1 MVRQQNANVPPEV
14 LSRWIHSPN
23 TPCVHTTSRRNG
35 QIVCVVSPIDLKDV
49 LHYLV
54 RFDDGTFNLPE
65 TDLIVVTDD
74 VTPNPVDL
82 LLDYTFSSPE
92 RKQRRD
98 RLVQQLAEVE
108 HATLGLAELVSA
120 RVTLHAHQAEVVVRV
135 LADPV
140 CRFMLADEVGL
151 GKTIEACLILSALHN
166 ENRELSTLI
175 LAPGTLL
182 RQWQTELYYKFN
194 LRFMR
199 VTQSDRAQAW
209 EGKAGILVAYE
220 DLESS
225 EPIWQAVQ
233 DRTWGLLIADEAH
246 NLRRR
251 PLLSKRVRRLSR
263 AAQRAL
269 ILTATPVQRRATEY
283 LDLLRL
289 MHPVHYS
296 AVDLPR
302 FARMLQMQT
311 KLRDTINYLGRGLE
325 PGDFDAD
332 EFVHEMQRVAAELD
346 DPVLPELLARVQSVG
361 TDGGLAAA
369 REALSYVSDNYRI
382 ESRVIR
388 NRRANL
394 AGDILPVRQLN
405 ADYMYTPL
413 PLEHSAMEC
422 LHDYVSACLRANAEE
437 TTTVEYC
444 RVLFHAAASSP
455 RALLPLLEA
464 RKKQR
469 TAARTRQDADPML
482 KHFADLCQ
490 HIPEFV
496 DEAPRLEDLIWHVK
510 CWDGVMAGMLESAS
524 RQVTVY
530 DKPYRLAQVIRAVLK
545 LVRRQ
550 NAKILVFSSFLPTLD
565 VLRKH
570 LEALFGIDA
579 VAEFS
584 ARLNS
589 DMLQTEADWF
599 QKSETCH
606 VLLTDETGGEGR
618 NFQVA
623 DAIIHVD
630 LPWTPAQ
637 IEQRI
642 GRVDRLGRSGRVLSI
657 VPIAHGTV
665 EEDLFN
671 LWHKGYGIFEHS
683 MSGLEIAL
691 EEVQDH
697 VLRAFA
703 QSTRHGLADTLP
715 WLIDQ
720 AKSLRSAVEEECYF
734 EEGAINWRQ
743 RSQFERISERF
754 HDGEWLRK
762 DVLDWAKLGQ
772 KASHYD
778 AQTKVTLIGPP
789 DVDLAA
795 MAKLDEKHQR
805 QPTPSLTTNDAK
817 KVLIGTFHRGVAVV
831 REDLTFFTLGQKHID
846 KIMDSALHDTRGRC
860 CAIQGNAP
868 NLQADWRGFEFY
880 YRLTVDPGPLYF
892 AGLPSSYLSR
902 IQGYMPEATLRI
914 LVDID
919 GSAVADNSPV
929 RRWIEQLTGSEQQLN
944 LGGDRR
950 HRLQTEEFKRR
961 YPPAEWQKIVA
972 QAAAVA
978 EREVERHLRAGR
990 MERMD
995 AATRELERSAA
1006 GQKAAYRWLY
1016 REANSTRD
1024 AEFRQIEE
1032 ANIALLRGL
1041 EQPRWQMESISFWL
1055 LKTGVPCG
1063 R

>member
-1 MVRQQNANVPPEV
+1 
-14 LSRWIHSPN
+14 
-23 TPCVHTTSRRNG
+23 
-35 QIVCVVSPIDLKDV
+35 VVVEDV
-49 LHYLV
+49 EP
-54 RFDDGTFNLPE
+54 D
-65 TDLIVVTDD
+65 
-74 VTPNPVDL
+74 PVAL
-82 LLDYTFSSPE
+82 LLAYTFSSPE

-108 HATLGLAELVSA
+108 HATQGLAELVTA
-120 RVTLHAHQAEVVVRV
+120 RVTLLAHQAEVVVRV

-151 GKTIEACLILSALHN
+151 GKTIEACLILSALRN
-166 ENRELSTLI
+166 EDRKLSTLI
-175 LAPGTLL
+175 LAPAALL
-182 RQWQTELYYKFN
+182 RQWQNELHYKFN
-194 LRFMR
+194 MRFTR
-199 VTQSDRAQAW
+199 VTQGDAAQVW
-209 EGKAGILVAYE
+209 EGKSGILVAYE

-225 EPIWQAVQ
+225 ELIWRGVQ

-251 PLLSKRVRRLSR
+251 PPLFERVRRLSR

-269 ILTATPVQRRATEY
+269 ILTATPVQRRAIEY

-289 MHPVHYS
+289 MHPAHYS

-302 FARMLQMQT
+302 FARMLQTQT
-311 KLRDTINYLGRGLE
+311 ILRDTINYLGRGME

-346 DPVLPELLARVQSVG
+346 DPVLPELLARVQSAG
-361 TDGGLAAA
+361 TDGDLAAA
-369 REALSYVSDNYRI
+369 RDALSYVSDNYRI

-394 AGDILPVRQLN
+394 ASDILPVRQLD

-413 PLEHSAMEC
+413 PLEHYALES
-422 LHDYVSACLRANAEE
+422 LHDYVGACFRANADH
-437 TTTVEYC
+437 TDVVEYC

-455 RALLPLLEA
+455 RALLLLLAVRTEPRAAERA
-464 RKKQR
+464 RQG
-469 TAARTRQDADPML
+469 ADPIF
-482 KHFADLCQ
+482 KHFANLCQ
-490 HIPEFV
+490 NIPEFV
-496 DEAPRLEDLIWHVK
+496 DETPRLKDLVWHVER
-510 CWDGVMAGMLESAS
+510 WDGVMAGMLKLAS

-530 DKPYRLAQVIRAVLK
+530 DKPYRLAQVIRAVLR

-550 NAKILVFSSFLPTLD
+550 KAKILVFSSFLPTLEI
-565 VLRKH
+565 LRKH
-570 LEALFGIDA
+570 LEALLGIDA

-584 ARLNS
+584 ARLNP

-657 VPIAHGTV
+657 VPIARGTV

-671 LWHKGYGIFEHS
+671 LWHQGYGIFEHS

-720 AKSLRSAVEEECYF
+720 AKSLRSAVEEERYF

-743 RSQFERISERF
+743 RSQFERISERY

-772 KASHYD
+772 KASYYD
-778 AQTKVTLIGPP
+778 AQQEFQIWNSWF
-789 DVDLAA
+789 
-795 MAKLDEKHQR
+795 Q
-805 QPTPSLTTNDAK
+805 
-817 KVLIGTFHRGVAVV
+817 GVV
-831 REDLTFFTLGQKHID
+831 
-846 KIMDSALHDTRGRC
+846 
-860 CAIQGNAP
+860 
-868 NLQADWRGFEFY
+868 
-880 YRLTVDPGPLYF
+880 
-892 AGLPSSYLSR
+892 
-902 IQGYMPEATLRI
+902 
-914 LVDID
+914 
-919 GSAVADNSPV
+919 
-929 RRWIEQLTGSEQQLN
+929 
-944 LGGDRR
+944 
-950 HRLQTEEFKRR
+950 
-961 YPPAEWQKIVA
+961 
-972 QAAAVA
+972 
-978 EREVERHLRAGR
+978 
-990 MERMD
+990 
-995 AATRELERSAA
+995 
-1006 GQKAAYRWLY
+1006 
-1016 REANSTRD
+1016 
-1024 AEFRQIEE
+1024 
-1032 ANIALLRGL
+1032 
-1041 EQPRWQMESISFWL
+1041 
-1055 LKTGVPCG
+1055 
-1063 R
+1063 